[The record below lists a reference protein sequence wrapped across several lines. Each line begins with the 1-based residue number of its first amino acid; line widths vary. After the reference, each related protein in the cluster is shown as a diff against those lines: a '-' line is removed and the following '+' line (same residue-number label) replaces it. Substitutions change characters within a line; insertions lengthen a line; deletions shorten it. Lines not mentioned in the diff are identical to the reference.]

1 MIVELET
8 KMKKT
13 PLRSLIKNEKAISEE
28 FTSLPALSVV
38 MIGFTLFF
46 ILIANVYSSYAMRI
60 DSLDKYKTADFISTK
75 LTNPDCCFIKEGGL
89 VDLPKL
95 YSSESNILLQSMKND
110 YKSSDFDFIIRISWD
125 KNSEDFPED
134 LPSNIGDRVA
144 VTKDVGVY
152 LNEAQTVPG
161 KLTIILWNLK

>member
-1 MIVELET
+1 
-8 KMKKT
+8 MKKT

-28 FTSLPALSVV
+28 FTSLPVLSVV

-46 ILIANVYSSYAMRI
+46 ILIASVYSSYAMRI
-60 DSLDKYKTADFISTK
+60 DALDKYKTADFISTK
-75 LTNPDCCFIKEGGL
+75 LTNPDCYFIKEGGL

-95 YSSESNILLQSMKND
+95 HSTESNILLQSMRNN
-110 YKSSDFDFIIRISWD
+110 YKSSDFDFILRISWD
-125 KNSEDFPED
+125 KNSEDFPEN
-134 LPSNIGDRVA
+134 LPSNIGDRIA

-152 LNEAQTVPG
+152 LNEVQTLPG